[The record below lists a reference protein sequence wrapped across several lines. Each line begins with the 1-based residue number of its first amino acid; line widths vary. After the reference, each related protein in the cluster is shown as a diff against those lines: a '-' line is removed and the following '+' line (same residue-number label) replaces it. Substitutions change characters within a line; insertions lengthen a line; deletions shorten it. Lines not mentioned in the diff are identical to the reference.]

1 MRRVLFLTIVLS
13 AILASSC
20 AELQQISEEIS
31 NSVILTEEQIGD
43 GLKEALTKGINE
55 EVTKLT
61 LEDGFYSNPMVKIEL
76 PSELET
82 VENIIQKVGLE
93 SLTYEGL

>member
-61 LEDGFYSNPMVKIEL
+61 QEDGFYSNLRSKLNCLANWRRLKIY
-76 PSELET
+76 SKKWAW
-82 VENIIQKVGLE
+82 NH
-93 SLTYEGL
+93 